1 MKRPNWTIAAFAAA
15 VLAAGGAS
23 PVRRCRA
30 SRPHRIHMCRVA

>member
-15 VLAAGGAS
+15 VLAAGGS